1 MTNLDHLK
9 NVPIF
14 ADLSS
19 SDLEKISNKMILRNY
34 NKGQVILL
42 EESKGETFFVIKTG
56 EVKVTKL
63 SDDGREVILAILGES
78 EFFGEMSLLDGEGR
92 SANIVANEDSTALTL
107 SRNDFLSCLESYP
120 KIAISLLEELAVRLR
135 KSDKHIESLSLSD
148 SEHRIGITIARLAEE
163 IGTIKKGVVSIK
175 KLPFQ
180 QDIANMAGTSR
191 ETVSRTIK
199 LFEDKKI
206 LTRNGRALTIF
217 DFNSFKKVFFLN
229 LLRMSKK
236 FVDQIRSNNQIAIS
250 KAITSIESGDIFN
263 KSFLDE
269 IYKYSTSS
277 LRIGITGP
285 PGAGKSTLTDKLIDK
300 FLQSNKS
307 VGVIAVD
314 PTSPFTGGA
323 LLGDRVRMNN
333 YLWNDDVFIRSLGA
347 RGELGGLSKK
357 TQEIGDIL
365 AASGKDIII
374 YETVGVGQ
382 GEHDIIK
389 QVDIVIVVLVPESGD
404 EIQLMKAGII
414 EIGDIFVI
422 NKSDR
427 QGSNKLAQSLKNILH
442 STFSKKKLEP
452 EVFLTSAD
460 RGDGIDSLYKGID
473 DVNDV
478 FVNNGTLTDK
488 RNNRLKN
495 RVFQIV
501 KDQLLGEFW
510 TSKKINRLNKSI
522 KNINNTN
529 DSPSKIAK
537 MMIDEKK

>member
-19 SDLEKISNKMILRNY
+19 SDLEKISNKMISRNY
-34 NKGQVILL
+34 NKGQVIIL

-217 DFNSFKKVFFLN
+217 DFNSFKK
-229 LLRMSKK
+229 
-236 FVDQIRSNNQIAIS
+236 
-250 KAITSIESGDIFN
+250 
-263 KSFLDE
+263 SF
-269 IYKYSTSS
+269 S
-277 LRIGITGP
+277 
-285 PGAGKSTLTDKLIDK
+285 
-300 FLQSNKS
+300 
-307 VGVIAVD
+307 
-314 PTSPFTGGA
+314 
-323 LLGDRVRMNN
+323 
-333 YLWNDDVFIRSLGA
+333 
-347 RGELGGLSKK
+347 
-357 TQEIGDIL
+357 
-365 AASGKDIII
+365 
-374 YETVGVGQ
+374 
-382 GEHDIIK
+382 
-389 QVDIVIVVLVPESGD
+389 
-404 EIQLMKAGII
+404 
-414 EIGDIFVI
+414 
-422 NKSDR
+422 
-427 QGSNKLAQSLKNILH
+427 
-442 STFSKKKLEP
+442 
-452 EVFLTSAD
+452 
-460 RGDGIDSLYKGID
+460 
-473 DVNDV
+473 
-478 FVNNGTLTDK
+478 
-488 RNNRLKN
+488 
-495 RVFQIV
+495 
-501 KDQLLGEFW
+501 
-510 TSKKINRLNKSI
+510 
-522 KNINNTN
+522 
-529 DSPSKIAK
+529 
-537 MMIDEKK
+537 